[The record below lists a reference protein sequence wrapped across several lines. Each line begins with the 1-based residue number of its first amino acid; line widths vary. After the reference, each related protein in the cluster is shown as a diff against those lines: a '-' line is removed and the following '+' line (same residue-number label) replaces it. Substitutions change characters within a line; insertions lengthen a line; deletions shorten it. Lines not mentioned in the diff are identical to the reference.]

1 MRRLHSIPGTQV
13 LAALPVLPLPNV
25 VLLPGMMLPLNVHEP
40 RYLEL
45 VDFVRQTGQH
55 IGIPLLRPPGAE
67 DSIPPRPTLGSLG
80 PLEPLE
86 PLEHADHAD
95 QLDAVE
101 PVMGIGRLVFHVAL
115 PDGRRIIRLEGV
127 GRVRVQR
134 EQPGNRVFREL
145 SVTPLGEPLPADAGQ
160 MLALKSQIE
169 RIAGFCGEDSESLL
183 SLLALRDDRVFL
195 YSLTAFLPS
204 LELLAC
210 DLRQWVHD
218 DHLLVYLQQRS
229 LAAEDADARARFLI
243 ERTTTILDRLCDTK
257 LQTAGALYN

>member
-67 DSIPPRPTLGSLG
+67 DSIPPLAALGPLGPLG
-80 PLEPLE
+80 PLEQVDP
-86 PLEHADHAD
+86 
-95 QLDAVE
+95 VE
-101 PVMGIGRLVFHVAL
+101 PVMGVGRLVFHVAL

-127 GRVRVQR
+127 GRVRIQR
-134 EQPGNRVFREL
+134 EQPGKRVFREL
-145 SVTPLGEPLPADAGQ
+145 AVTPLGEPLPADASQ
-160 MLALKSQIE
+160 MLALKSHVE
-169 RIAGFCGEDSESLL
+169 RIAGFCGDDSESLL

-218 DHLLVYLQQRS
+218 EHLLVYLQQRS
-229 LAAEDADARARFLI
+229 LAAEDADARARFLL
-243 ERTTTILDRLCDTK
+243 ERTTTILDRLGETK

>member
-55 IGIPLLRPPGAE
+55 IGIPLLRPPSAE
-67 DSIPPRPTLGSLG
+67 DSLPRATLG
-80 PLEPLE
+80 PLGPLG
-86 PLEHADHAD
+86 PLGHGEHGD
-95 QLDAVE
+95 QVE

-134 EQPGNRVFREL
+134 EQPGQRVFREL
-145 SVTPLGEPLPADAGQ
+145 TVTPLGEPLPADAGQ
-160 MLALKSQIE
+160 ILVLKSQIE

-218 DHLLVYLQQRS
+218 EHLLVYLQQRS
-229 LAAEDADARARFLI
+229 LAAEDADTRARFLI
-243 ERTTTILDRLCDTK
+243 ERTTTILDRLCETK